1 MLIFRRSLST
11 ASTFQNILVSR
22 PRSSVALLTLNRPKQ
37 LNALSTPLFHE
48 LNQAL
53 VQANDDKDISAVVLT
68 GSEKAFAGPS
78 SSPVTGYIMTFTTF
92 TAGADI
98 KEMQS
103 KTFADVYSNDFLASW
118 TAMRAIRK
126 PIIAACVLPYL
137 SPQVS
142 DPTSSFIN
150 ATVSAVQLIVLPE
163 NQPLPSSGPLTFS
176 RCDIILA
183 SPTAK
188 FGLPE
193 ITLGVIPG
201 GGGTQRLAGIVG
213 KSRAMELVLT
223 GRQFDADEAER
234 WGVVSRVVRTEKKD
248 GDEHLP
254 VVQEAL
260 DMASK
265 IAGFGQ
271 LATQAAK
278 EAVNAALD
286 LPLSEG
292 LRLERRIFHS
302 LFATNDQKEGMSA
315 FAEKRKPTFTNS

>member
-1 MLIFRRSLST
+1 M
-11 ASTFQNILVSR
+11 
-22 PRSSVALLTLNRPKQ
+22 ALLTLNRPKQ

-68 GSEKAFAGPS
+68 GSEKAFA
-78 SSPVTGYIMTFTTF
+78 
-92 TAGADI
+92 AGADI

-126 PIIAACVLPYL
+126 PIIAA
-137 SPQVS
+137 VS
-142 DPTSSFIN
+142 GY
-150 ATVSAVQLIVLPE
+150 ALGGGAELALM
-163 NQPLPSSGPLTFS
+163 
-176 RCDIILA
+176 CDIILA

>member
-126 PIIAACVLPYL
+126 PIIAA
-137 SPQVS
+137 VS
-142 DPTSSFIN
+142 GY
-150 ATVSAVQLIVLPE
+150 ALGGGAELALM
-163 NQPLPSSGPLTFS
+163 
-176 RCDIILA
+176 CDIILA